1 MNLLDRY
8 IARLYIA
15 NIAALALAL
24 AAFMVGVDVI
34 LNMKRFVEA
43 ARIVVTDGG
52 AKEASSLAIAAATAL
67 GVIDIWGPR
76 LLQLM
81 IYLSSLVLVAGMGF
95 TCANL
100 IKRRELVAALASGVS
115 LHRLALPFVVV
126 GAGVLLFSAG
136 VQELALPKVAHLLP
150 RSAREAG
157 QRTLDT
163 VRVPLLTDGSGR
175 LWYAAEYDPAS
186 ETMRYVSVWERD
198 ADGVVL
204 RRISAETAGWNGRL
218 WEFVGARV
226 ETVDRPTAAALPS
239 GFAIQTDLDPT
250 SVLVRR
256 VRGYGQNLS
265 WSTIARTLELGGE
278 NIDPGERRRLQTIQW
293 GRPALLAANMLGLV
307 IALPFFL
314 RRTPGNIA
322 AQALKCAPVVLA
334 SMVGGALGAAAP
346 LQGVPVPVGVFLPT
360 LVLLPVAIAAVSLV
374 RT

>member
-1 MNLLDRY
+1 MNRLDRY
-8 IARLYIA
+8 IARLYLA
-15 NIAALALAL
+15 NIAALAVAL

-43 ARIVVTDGG
+43 ARVVVTEGG
-52 AKEASSLAIAAATAL
+52 TQEASALAIAAATAL

-81 IYLSSLVLVAGMGF
+81 MYLSSLVLVAGMGF

-100 IKRRELVAALASGVS
+100 MRRRELVAALASGVS
-115 LHRLALPFVVV
+115 LHRLAWPFVVV
-126 GAGVLLFSAG
+126 AAGVLLLAAG
-136 VQELALPKVAHLLP
+136 VQEFALPKVAHLLT

-157 QRTLDT
+157 QRTLDS
-163 VRVPLLTDGSGR
+163 VRVPLLSDGGGR

-186 ETMRYVSVWERD
+186 ESMREVSVWERD
-198 ADGVVL
+198 EAGVVL
-204 RRISAETAGWNGRL
+204 RRLAAERAEWDGRAWAL
-218 WEFVGARV
+218 EGAAV
-226 ETVDRPTAAALPS
+226 ESVDRPTPTPLPA
-239 GFAIQTDLDPT
+239 GHTIQTDLDPT

-265 WSTIARTLELGGE
+265 WRTIARTLDLGGVS
-278 NIDPGERRRLQTIQW
+278 IDDNERRRLQTIQW
-293 GRPALLAANMLGLV
+293 GRPALLAANILGLI

-314 RRTPGNIA
+314 RRTPGNVA
-322 AQALKCAPVVLA
+322 AQALKCAPVVAA

-346 LQGVPVPVGVFLPT
+346 LQGVPVPIGVFLPT
-360 LVLLPVAIAAVSLV
+360 LVLLPVAVAAVSLV

>member
-1 MNLLDRY
+1 VKLLDRY

-15 NIAALALAL
+15 NIAALAIAL

-43 ARIVVTDGG
+43 ARVVVSDGG
-52 AKEASSLAIAAATAL
+52 AKEASSLAVAAATAL

-81 IYLSSLVLVAGMGF
+81 TYLSSLILVAGMGF

-100 IKRRELVAALASGVS
+100 TRRRELVAALASGVS

-126 GAGVLLFSAG
+126 GAAVLLLSAG
-136 VQELALPKVAHLLP
+136 VQEIALPKVAHLLP

-157 QRTLDT
+157 QRTLES

-186 ETMRYVSVWERD
+186 ETMSQLSVWERD
-198 ADGVVL
+198 SDGVVL
-204 RRISAETAGWNGRL
+204 RRISADGAEWDGRA
-218 WEFVGARV
+218 WVFANARV
-226 ETVDRPTAAALPS
+226 ETVDRPTATPLSENFAL
-239 GFAIQTDLDPT
+239 ATDLDPT

-265 WSTIARTLELGGE
+265 WRTISRTLSLGGE
-278 NIDPGERRRLQTIQW
+278 SIDPNERRRLQTIQW
-293 GRPALLAANMLGLV
+293 GRPALIAANMLGLV

-314 RRTPGNIA
+314 RRTPGNVA

>member
-1 MNLLDRY
+1 MKLLDRY

-15 NIAALALAL
+15 NIAALAIAL
-24 AAFMVGVDVI
+24 ATFMVGVDVI

-43 ARIVVTDGG
+43 ARTV
-52 AKEASSLAIAAATAL
+52 AAAQGDGDPSGVAVAALTAL
-67 GVIDIWGPR
+67 GVIDIWAPR

-81 IYLSSLVLVAGMGF
+81 TYLSSLVLVAGMGF

-100 IKRRELVAALASGVS
+100 MRRRELVAALASGVS

-126 GAGVLLFSAG
+126 GAGVLVVAAG
-136 VQELALPKVAHLLP
+136 LQEIALPKVAHLLP
-150 RSAREAG
+150 RSAREAH
-157 QRTLDT
+157 QRTLDS

-186 ETMRYVSVWERD
+186 ETMQRVSVWERD
-198 ADGVVL
+198 AEGVVL
-204 RRISAETAGWNGRL
+204 RRISADFATWDGRA
-218 WEFVGARV
+218 WAFEN
-226 ETVDRPTAAALPS
+226 AAAESIDSPTPS
-239 GFAIQTDLDPT
+239 ALSGKFVIRTDLDPT

-265 WSTIARTLELGGE
+265 WRTIARTLDVGGE
-278 NIDPGERRRLQTIQW
+278 SIDPKERRRLRTIQW
-293 GRPALLAANMLGLV
+293 GRPALLAANMLGLI

-314 RRTPGNIA
+314 RRTPGNVA

-346 LQGVPVPVGVFLPT
+346 LQGVPVQIGVFLPT